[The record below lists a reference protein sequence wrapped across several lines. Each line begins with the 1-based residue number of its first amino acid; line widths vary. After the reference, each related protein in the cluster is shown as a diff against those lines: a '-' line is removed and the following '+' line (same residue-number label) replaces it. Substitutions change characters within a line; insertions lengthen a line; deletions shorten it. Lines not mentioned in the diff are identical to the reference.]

1 MLQPHFA
8 FKSPFRVS
16 SFLRPSSF
24 ELRHFNYSSL
34 LLVLVF
40 VATWKPCVHDCAA
53 QMNFLLI
60 PKELRPIAAKVEAR
74 QRISEAEAL
83 DLYRSNDLNALG
95 IMASAVR
102 EQKNGN
108 YATYIHNRYINYS
121 NICVLSC
128 QFCAFAA
135 KKRDAH
141 AFEYAIDEIIRVVGE
156 ALPLGITEVHM
167 VGGLHPTLKKDWYL
181 NLLRGLRALDRDLH
195 IKAFTAIEVR
205 HLAKRIFR
213 MSIQD
218 TLELLRDCGLGS
230 LTGGGAEIFDAEVRA
245 QICRG
250 KESAE
255 EWLDVHR
262 TWHRRGGRSTCTL
275 LYGHIET
282 IAHRVDHLRQLRE
295 LQDETGGFTGFVPFA
310 FEPQTTILAHVKPA
324 SAFEQLRN
332 LAVSRI
338 YLDNIDHLT
347 AYWVSMGLP
356 LAQVSLSYGVD
367 DLHGTIIEEKIFHMA
382 GATTPQQQTV
392 AALKHV
398 IREAGREPV
407 QRDSF
412 YRHLAPSARNG
423 TKPAS
428 AAETELICA

>member
-1 MLQPHFA
+1 M
-8 FKSPFRVS
+8 
-16 SFLRPSSF
+16 
-24 ELRHFNYSSL
+24 NY
-34 LLVLVF
+34 
-40 VATWKPCVHDCAA
+40 
-53 QMNFLLI
+53 QLI
-60 PKELRPIAAKVEAR
+60 PKELRPIAEKVEAQ
-74 QRISEAEAL
+74 QRISEADAL
-83 DLYRSNDLNALG
+83 ALYRAKDLNALG
-95 IMASAVR
+95 MIANVVR
-102 EQKNGN
+102 GRKNGN

-141 AFEYAIDEIIRVVGE
+141 AFEYAIDEIVRVVSD
-156 ALPLGITEVHM
+156 ALLLGITEVHM

-181 NLLRGLRALDRDLH
+181 DLLRRLRALDAQLH

-205 HLAKRIFR
+205 HLAQRIFR
-213 MSIQD
+213 MPIRD
-218 TLELLRDCGLGS
+218 TLEALREAGLGS
-230 LTGGGAEIFDAEVRA
+230 ITGGGAEIFDPVVRD

-250 KESAE
+250 KETAA
-255 EWLDVHR
+255 EWLDVHH
-262 TWHRRGGRSTCTL
+262 TWHSMGGRSTCTM

-282 IAHRVDHLRQLRE
+282 LPQRVDHLSQLRQ
-295 LQDETGGFTGFVPFA
+295 LQDETDGFTGFVPFA
-310 FEPQTTILAHVKPA
+310 FEPSQSHGILAHIKRA

-347 AYWVSMGLP
+347 AYWVSLGLP

-367 DLHGTIIEEKIFHMA
+367 DLHGTILEEKIFHMA

-392 AALKHV
+392 AALEHA

-407 QRDSF
+407 QRDSH
-412 YRHLAPSARNG
+412 YRHISAGPTIEKRAASPPAELA
-423 TKPAS
+423 
-428 AAETELICA
+428 CA

>member
-1 MLQPHFA
+1 M
-8 FKSPFRVS
+8 
-16 SFLRPSSF
+16 
-24 ELRHFNYSSL
+24 NY
-34 LLVLVF
+34 
-40 VATWKPCVHDCAA
+40 
-53 QMNFLLI
+53 QLI
-60 PKELRPIAAKVEAR
+60 PKELRLIAEKVEAQ
-74 QRISEAEAL
+74 QRISEADAL
-83 DLYRSNDLNALG
+83 ALYRAKDLNALG
-95 IMASAVR
+95 MIANVVR
-102 EQKNGN
+102 GRKNGN

-141 AFEYAIDEIIRVVGE
+141 AFEYAIDEIVRVVSD
-156 ALPLGITEVHM
+156 ALLLGITEVHM

-181 NLLRGLRALDRDLH
+181 DLLRRLRALDAQLH

-205 HLAKRIFR
+205 HLAQRIFR
-213 MSIQD
+213 MPIRD
-218 TLELLRDCGLGS
+218 TLEALREAGLGS
-230 LTGGGAEIFDAEVRA
+230 ITGGGAEIFDPVVRD

-250 KESAE
+250 KETAA
-255 EWLDVHR
+255 EWLDVHH
-262 TWHRRGGRSTCTL
+262 TWHSMGGRSTCTM

-282 IAHRVDHLRQLRE
+282 LPQRVDHLSQLRQ
-295 LQDETGGFTGFVPFA
+295 LQDETDGFTGFVPFA
-310 FEPQTTILAHVKPA
+310 FEPSQSHGILAHIKRA

-347 AYWVSMGLP
+347 AYWVSLGLP

-367 DLHGTIIEEKIFHMA
+367 DLHGTILEEKIFHMA

-392 AALKHV
+392 AALEHA

-407 QRDSF
+407 QRDSH
-412 YRHLAPSARNG
+412 YRHISAGPTIEKRAASPPAELA
-423 TKPAS
+423 
-428 AAETELICA
+428 CA

>member
-1 MLQPHFA
+1 
-8 FKSPFRVS
+8 
-16 SFLRPSSF
+16 
-24 ELRHFNYSSL
+24 
-34 LLVLVF
+34 
-40 VATWKPCVHDCAA
+40 
-53 QMNFLLI
+53 MNHRLI
-60 PKELRPIAAKVEAR
+60 PDALRPIAEKIESQERVSDADAMV
-74 QRISEAEAL
+74 
-83 DLYRSNDLNALG
+83 LYQSSDLNALG
-95 IMASAVR
+95 MMANFVR
-102 EQKNGN
+102 ERKNGN
-108 YATYIHNRYINYS
+108 YASYIHNRYINYS

-135 KKRDAH
+135 RKRDPH
-141 AFEYAIDEIIRVVGE
+141 AFEYAIEEIIRVVKE

-181 NLLRGLRALDRDLH
+181 DLLRELRALDPDLH

-205 HLAKRIFR
+205 HLAQRIFR
-213 MSIQD
+213 LSIREM
-218 TLELLRDCGLGS
+218 LELLREHGLGS
-230 LTGGGAEIFDAEVRA
+230 ITGGGAEIFDPVVRDT
-245 QICRG
+245 ICRG
-250 KESAE
+250 KETAN

-262 TWHRRGGRSTCTL
+262 TWHEMGGRSTCTM

-282 IAHRVDHLRQLRE
+282 LAHPVDHLSQLRR

-310 FEPQTTILAHVKPA
+310 FEPQTTILAHIKPA

-367 DLHGTIIEEKIFHMA
+367 DLHGTIMEEKIFHMA
-382 GATTPQQQTV
+382 GATTPQEQTV
-392 AALKHV
+392 ETLERV

-407 QRDSF
+407 QRDSY
-412 YRHLAPSARNG
+412 YRHIVSANG
-423 TKPAS
+423 AKPAE
-428 AAETELICA
+428 AELACA

>member
-1 MLQPHFA
+1 
-8 FKSPFRVS
+8 
-16 SFLRPSSF
+16 
-24 ELRHFNYSSL
+24 
-34 LLVLVF
+34 
-40 VATWKPCVHDCAA
+40 
-53 QMNFLLI
+53 MNHRLI
-60 PKELRPIAAKVEAR
+60 PDALRPIAEKIES
-74 QRISEAEAL
+74 QERISDADAMAL
-83 DLYRSNDLNALG
+83 YQSSDLNALG
-95 IMASAVR
+95 MMANFVR
-102 EQKNGN
+102 ERENGN
-108 YATYIHNRYINYS
+108 YASYIHNRYINYS
-121 NICVLSC
+121 NICILSC

-135 KKRDAH
+135 KKRDPH
-141 AFEYAIDEIIRVVGE
+141 AFEYAIEEIVRVVHE

-167 VGGLHPTLKKDWYL
+167 VGGLHPTLRKDWYL
-181 NLLRGLRALDRDLH
+181 DLLRELRALDPDLH

-205 HLAKRIFR
+205 HLAQRIFR
-213 MSIQD
+213 LPIREM
-218 TLELLRDCGLGS
+218 LELLREHGLGS
-230 LTGGGAEIFDAEVRA
+230 ITGGGAEIFDPVVRDT
-245 QICRG
+245 ICRG
-250 KESAE
+250 KETAA

-262 TWHRRGGRSTCTL
+262 TWHELGGRSTCTM

-282 IAHRVDHLRQLRE
+282 FAHRVDHLRQLRE

-310 FEPQTTILAHVKPA
+310 FEPQSTVLAHVKPA

-332 LAVSRI
+332 LDVSRI

-392 AALKHV
+392 AALEHA

-412 YRHLAPSARNG
+412 YRHLAPSAQNG
-423 TKPAS
+423 SKPAS
-428 AAETELICA
+428 AADSELICA